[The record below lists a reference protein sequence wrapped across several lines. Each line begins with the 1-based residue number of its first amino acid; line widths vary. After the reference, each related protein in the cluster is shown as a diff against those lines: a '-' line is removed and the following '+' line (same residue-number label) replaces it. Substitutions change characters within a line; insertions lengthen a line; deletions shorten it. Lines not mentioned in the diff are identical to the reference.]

1 MRTSKQRLL
10 LGLSVL
16 TLVFIW
22 GNSLMPG
29 TVSGAF
35 SDWVGQVLARIF
47 GGVSLPE
54 TGHGTLRK
62 LAHGTEYLILGVE
75 LWLFLRHMLSR
86 DWSLV
91 GLCGV
96 AAALVDETI
105 QLFVPGRCGAVADV
119 WIDLGGFCVGCL
131 ICAGVLAIRERRRKQ
146 NTEV

>member
-1 MRTSKQRLL
+1 MRASKQHIL

-16 TLVFIW
+16 TLAFIW

-29 TVSGAF
+29 TISGAF

-75 LWLFLRHMLSR
+75 LWLLLRHMRSR

-105 QLFVPGRCGAVADV
+105 QLFVPGRSGAVRDV
-119 WIDLGGFCVGCL
+119 WIDLGGFFVGCL
-131 ICAGVLAIRERRRKQ
+131 ICAEVLALRQRKSG
-146 NTEV
+146 

>member
-16 TLVFIW
+16 TLAFIW

-54 TGHGTLRK
+54 MGHGTLRK

-119 WIDLGGFCVGCL
+119 WIDLGGFSAGCL
-131 ICAGVLAIRERRRKQ
+131 ICAGALAIRQRRRKRNPQ
-146 NTEV
+146 A